1 MTDEERDELLEMA
14 HAYIERSL
22 PPEKVEEL
30 EKLLASSAE
39 ARRIFLNFNHDHAV
53 LHWEH
58 VSSEGDDSESIG
70 DDTYRPS
77 RFPPLWQILA
87 AGAVVSLLALLI
99 IRPNASSEPTFAT
112 MASTESARWESG
124 ELPTSDGAKLPAGKL
139 HLARGLATIEFDS
152 GTTIVLEA
160 PAQLELVDDR
170 HCRLDA
176 GTVVV
181 EAPGRSAEFSLST
194 PTAEILNKSTHFA
207 VNVHPGT
214 GATQTQVFEGEVS
227 VIPANGSDP
236 LTLAKGQRSF
246 LGGEGEGQIT
256 EGLEEETWAANAI
269 PRDRPK
275 GWQTITTSDGSG
287 TDGYVYGGQPNNHVS
302 DELLLLKNSIDLSGP
317 HRKSYLRFDLSRIP
331 KGAIQNAE
339 LSLRFAPTGWGLAS
353 HLNDSE
359 FEVYGIIDD
368 SLDSWDY
375 ETMDWENAPAN
386 VTDSGT
392 ALLPAATIYLGK
404 FDLPRGI
411 QSGSYGIRGDR
422 LVDFLN
428 RDLNRQATLV
438 IVRTTVEN
446 RGGGLV
452 HAIASKRHPTL
463 PAPSLAVKVV
473 E

>member
-22 PPEKVEEL
+22 PPEKVGEL
-30 EKLLASSAE
+30 ERLLASSEE
-39 ARRIFLNFNHDHAV
+39 ARRVFLNFNHDHAV

-58 VSSEGDDSESIG
+58 VSSDGSDAETIG
-70 DDTYRPS
+70 TETYRPR
-77 RFPPLWQILA
+77 RFPPLWQIFA

-99 IRPNASSEPTFAT
+99 IRPGSSSEPAFAM

-124 ELPTSDGAKLPAGKL
+124 ELPTSEGAKLKAGKL
-139 HLARGLATIEFDS
+139 QLARGLATIEFDS
-152 GTTIVLEA
+152 GTRIVLEA
-160 PAQLELVDDR
+160 PAQLELVGAR

-181 EAPGRSAEFSLST
+181 EAANRADEFSLTT
-194 PTAEILNKSTHFA
+194 PTAEIRNRSTHFA

-227 VIPANGSDP
+227 VVPANGGDP
-236 LTLAKGQRSF
+236 ITLTKGQRSF
-246 LGGEGEGQIT
+246 LGDEGEGQIT

-275 GWQTITTSDGSG
+275 GWQTLTTSDGNG
-287 TDGYVYGGQPNNHVS
+287 TDGYVWGGKPNNHVS
-302 DELLLLKNSIDLSGP
+302 DELLLLKNSLDLSGP

-331 KGAIQNAE
+331 KGAIQSAE

-353 HLNDSE
+353 HLDDSE

-368 SLDSWDY
+368 SLDSWEY
-375 ETMDWENAPAN
+375 ETMNWENAPAN

-392 ALLPAATIYLGK
+392 ELVPAATIYLGK

-411 QSGSYGIRGDR
+411 HSGNYGIRGER

-438 IVRTTVEN
+438 IIRTTMEN